1 MKISLGQYSIPGIK
15 SVNQDFLA
23 ARVPQGSL
31 LLQKGIALALADG
44 ISSSAVSQIASET
57 AVKNFLEDYYCTSET
72 WTVKNAAE
80 RVLSAI
86 NSWLYAQTRRSP
98 HRYDHEKGFVCT
110 FSAMILKNRTA
121 HIFHIGDTRVY
132 RFNHLGLEQLTKD
145 HRLWLTEE
153 QSSLSRALGAE
164 AQCAID
170 YQSIDVQVGDIF
182 LLVTDGVYDFIDTK
196 TMIDF
201 LQQPE
206 ALDVIA
212 KKIVDHAFAQQSDDN
227 LSIQVVRVNELPD
240 QPANEIKL
248 QAHQLPLPP
257 LLEPRTEFDGH
268 RILRALHSSN
278 RSHVYLAQDMHSAK
292 NVVLKILS
300 TEMAES
306 DENIQRFLLEEWIAL
321 RINNPHVAK
330 AALPERKRN
339 YIYTLVEYIEG
350 QTLAQWALDNPKPD
364 LETVRNI
371 IEQLA
376 KGVNAFHRLEML
388 HQDLRPENIMIDTQ
402 GTVKII
408 DFGAVSVAGLEET
421 RNKHSASHL
430 LGTALY
436 SAPEYFLGEQGT
448 PRSDVFSLGVI
459 AYFLLSGRYPYST
472 GIAKTKT
479 LAGQRRLNYSSIL
492 DEDRA
497 IPSWV
502 DDAIRKAVHV
512 LPYKRQGD
520 VFEFAHDLRVPN
532 PVFARR
538 DPAPLIE
545 RNPVAFWQGVSA
557 LLLVIIVLMGSE
569 II

>member
-1 MKISLGQYSIPGIK
+1 MKISLGQYSITGIK

-170 YQSIDVQVGDIF
+170 YQAIDVQVGDIF

-240 QPANEIKL
+240 QPANDIKL

-257 LLEPRTEFDGH
+257 LLEPRMEFDGY

-376 KGVNAFHRLEML
+376 KGLNAFHRLEML
-388 HQDLRPENIMIDTQ
+388 HQDLRPENIMIDAQ

-421 RNKHSASHL
+421 RNKHPASHL

-448 PRSDVFSLGVI
+448 PGSDVFSLGVI

-497 IPSWV
+497 IPSWI

-520 VFEFAHDLRVPN
+520 VFAFAHDLRVPN

>member
-23 ARVPQGSL
+23 AHVPQGSL

-170 YQSIDVQVGDIF
+170 YQAIDVQVGDIF

-240 QPANEIKL
+240 QPANDIKL

-257 LLEPRTEFDGH
+257 LLEPRMEFDGY

-421 RNKHSASHL
+421 RNKHPASHL

-448 PRSDVFSLGVI
+448 PGSDVFSLGVI

-497 IPSWV
+497 IPSWI

-520 VFEFAHDLRVPN
+520 VFAFAHDLRVPN